1 MWKTRTNGEFDFY
14 EIEYQLGEDIL
25 RYCFEIKQGA
35 EICFY
40 SRYGITGKKENYYD
54 FIISPGFKT
63 PEWAKGAVMY
73 QIFVDRFYNGDPSN
87 DVKTGEY
94 NYLENQVQGVKDW
107 YAQPEDGDF
116 CHFGHRFEPGIQ
128 VFAPENGVQT
138 AS

>member
-1 MWKTRTNGEFDFY
+1 MNREALFCDGTGDYVCPAEP
-14 EIEYQLGEDIL
+14 EINEKEDIL

-73 QIFVDRFYNGDPSN
+73 QIFVDRFYNGDPTN
-87 DVKTGEY
+87 DVEDNEY
-94 NYLENQVQGVKDW
+94 IYIGAPLWKDCC
-107 YAQPEDGDF
+107 G
-116 CHFGHRFEPGIQ
+116 
-128 VFAPENGVQT
+128 
-138 AS
+138 